1 MTTDDLMMGSWRDRS
16 ERERLVERLI
26 AAELRARL
34 AEEKVRFLMTDRDSL
49 THAATRILELE
60 GIVERQNRL
69 LMNRKKGA

>member
-1 MTTDDLMMGSWRDRS
+1 MTTDDLMMGAWRDRG

-49 THAATRILELE
+49 TNAATRIVELE

-69 LMNRKKGA
+69 LMNRRGA

>member
-1 MTTDDLMMGSWRDRS
+1 MTVDDLMMGAWRDRG

-26 AAELRARL
+26 GAELRARL

-49 THAATRILELE
+49 TNAATRIVELE

-69 LMNRKKGA
+69 LMNRRGA